1 MNLCPPQ
8 QTRELKPGYGLAVT
22 SLTIGILCL
31 LMLGFLFS
39 IVGIVCGVL
48 SLKTEGRNVGIAGL
62 VACIIATIYRVI
74 QTIMIHGLI

>member
-1 MNLCPPQ
+1 MTSYPSQ
-8 QTRELKPGYGLAVT
+8 QSQEFKPGYGLAVT

-31 LMLGFLFS
+31 LILGFLFS

-48 SLKTEGRNVGIAGL
+48 SLKTEGRDVGIAGL

-74 QTIMIHGLI
+74 QTIIIHGMI